1 MMRVK
6 MFLRQIPAP
15 GLVVYQTRSLSG
27 GGGGGGG
34 GGEGVR
40 KMKVDV
46 VVAGGGMV
54 GSAAA
59 GALAQLGREAGRGRG
74 ERTDWSVQVV

>member
-1 MMRVK
+1 MMRTR
-6 MFLRQIPAP
+6 MFLRKIPAP
-15 GLVVYQTRSLSG
+15 RSLVYQTRSLSG
-27 GGGGGGG
+27 GG
-34 GGEGVR
+34 EGIT

-59 GALAQLGREAGRGRG
+59 GALAQLGRDQRGR
-74 ERTDWSVQVV
+74 EES

>member
-1 MMRVK
+1 MMRTR
-6 MFLRQIPAP
+6 MFLRKIPAP
-15 GLVVYQTRSLSG
+15 RSLVCQSRSLSG
-27 GGGGGGG
+27 GGGIN
-34 GGEGVR
+34 

-59 GALAQLGREAGRGRG
+59 GALAQLGRDQRGR
-74 ERTDWSVQVV
+74 EES

>member
-1 MMRVK
+1 MC
-6 MFLRQIPAP
+6 LRRIPLPLP
-15 GLVVYQTRSLSG
+15 GFVVCQTRSLSG
-27 GGGGGGG
+27 GGGGGIN
-34 GGEGVR
+34 

-59 GALAQLGREAGRGRG
+59 GALAQLGKEDRE
-74 ERTDWSVQVV
+74 EDMECVLTDCSVQVV

>member
-6 MFLRQIPAP
+6 MFLTKIPAP

-27 GGGGGGG
+27 GGGGGG
-34 GGEGVR
+34 EGLK

-59 GALAQLGREAGRGRG
+59 GALAQLGREAGEGGG

>member
-1 MMRVK
+1 
-6 MFLRQIPAP
+6 MFIRRIPLPLP
-15 GLVVYQTRSLSG
+15 GFVVCQTRSLG

-34 GGEGVR
+34 GIN

-59 GALAQLGREAGRGRG
+59 GALAQLGKDDREEDMECGL
-74 ERTDWSVQVV
+74 TDCSVQGV

>member
-1 MMRVK
+1 MMRTR
-6 MFLRQIPAP
+6 MFLRKIPAP
-15 GLVVYQTRSLSG
+15 RSLVYQTRSLSG
-27 GGGGGGG
+27 GGGGGIN
-34 GGEGVR
+34 

-59 GALAQLGREAGRGRG
+59 GALAQLGRDQRGR
-74 ERTDWSVQVV
+74 EES